1 MAIGD
6 DAAAAG
12 LPILSPVVDKVIDG
26 AQEINR
32 TRDFIAQRTSTVQP
46 IAKGGTGATTAAAA
60 RTALGVPSATQVTAD
75 ISAATTPKLD
85 SASTS
90 YVKNTGGGR
99 VQFGWIGGGRIQVEV
114 SGFMF
119 PTPMAYM
126 SDVDYVRAGNM
137 HPDIYSRTVGG
148 NSVYISSAGLLG
160 YLPSTA
166 RLKDIH
172 GPWVLDAAAARAVLV
187 QVYTYL
193 EEVGL
198 GTDDQVG
205 LIAEDLVALGFGW
218 LVGFDQDGLPMTVHY
233 DRVGVLALALAQHEA
248 ARVDQLEA
256 ALVALQ
262 EDVAALAASTLTGT
276 ETDQ

>member
-1 MAIGD
+1 
-6 DAAAAG
+6 
-12 LPILSPVVDKVIDG
+12 
-26 AQEINR
+26 
-32 TRDFIAQRTSTVQP
+32 
-46 IAKGGTGATTAAAA
+46 
-60 RTALGVPSATQVTAD
+60 
-75 ISAATTPKLD
+75 
-85 SASTS
+85 
-90 YVKNTGGGR
+90 
-99 VQFGWIGGGRIQVEV
+99 
-114 SGFMF
+114 
-119 PTPMAYM
+119 MAYM